1 MTIRLVIFDMDD
13 VLCRYDLG
21 ARLRALSRLSGQTP
35 RDIRAAI
42 WDSGFEDLADS
53 GAILS
58 TGDYLAQFGEK
69 LGYPLTRAQWAEARR
84 DSMTPW
90 PDMLAIAAS
99 IAENFEVALYTN
111 NGPMT
116 RECLPELFPQV
127 HALFGDR
134 THFSFQFNTKKPDP
148 LAYTRLLA
156 HLGRKPAETLFIDD
170 KLSNVEGARLAG
182 LHGHHFISREAFL
195 IEAEALGILEKSTI
209 PIDNYN

>member
-53 GAILS
+53 GGIPS
-58 TGDYLAQFGEK
+58 TGDYMAQFGEK
-69 LGYPLTRAQWAEARR
+69 LGYPLTRGQWAEARR

-90 PDMLAIAAS
+90 PDMLATAAA
-99 IAENFEVALYTN
+99 IAEKFEVALYTN

-116 RECLPELFPQV
+116 RECLKELFPQA

-134 THFSFQFNTKKPDP
+134 AYFSYQFNTKKPDP
-148 LAYTRLLA
+148 LAYTRLLE
-156 HLGRKPAETLFIDD
+156 HLARAPAETLFIDD
-170 KLSNVEGARLAG
+170 KLSNVEGARIAG
-182 LHGHHFISREAFL
+182 LHGHHFTSREAFVA
-195 IEAEALGILEKSTI
+195 EAEAIGILEHSS
-209 PIDNYN
+209 DSVF

>member
-53 GAILS
+53 GGIPSSA
-58 TGDYLAQFGEK
+58 DYLVQFGDK
-69 LGYPLTRAQWAEARR
+69 LGFPLTREQWVQARR
-84 DSMTPW
+84 ESMTPW
-90 PDMLAIAAS
+90 PDMLAAARTIS
-99 IAENFEVALYTN
+99 AKCEIALYTN

-116 RECLPELFPQV
+116 RECLPELFPEA
-127 HALFGDR
+127 HELFGPR
-134 THFSFQFNTKKPDP
+134 AFFSHQFGTKKPDP

-156 HLGRKPAETLFIDD
+156 HMGATASQTLFIDD

-182 LHGHHFISREAFL
+182 LIGHHFTSAPLFLTEASML
-195 IEAEALGILEKSTI
+195 GLPAKPEA
-209 PIDNYN
+209 